1 MTIKIMPIS
10 ELRRKTSEVLDELH
24 DKGDEVYVTRYGHP
38 VAVLV
43 KYEHYEQLKECSE
56 HAESEA
62 ETTSNEKLEYLRP
75 GVHYPTVANPPSSLK
90 NWHNLIQDGCG
101 GDALA
106 DTEALYDEV

>member
-1 MTIKIMPIS
+1 MTTKIMPIS
-10 ELRRKTSEVLDELH
+10 ELRRRTSEVLDELR

-56 HAESEA
+56 HDESAAAE
-62 ETTSNEKLEYLRP
+62 KQD
-75 GVHYPTVANPPSSLK
+75 YPTVATPLSSLYALSGSLK
-90 NWHNLIQDGCG
+90 DGYE

-106 DTEALYDEV
+106 DTEALYDGD

>member
-1 MTIKIMPIS
+1 MSTKIMPIS
-10 ELRRKTSEVLDELH
+10 ELRRKTSEVLDELR

-43 KYEHYEQLKECSE
+43 NYEHYEQLKEQTE
-56 HAESEA
+56 RTESEA
-62 ETTSNEKLEYLRP
+62 AEKQAYPRP
-75 GVHYPTVANPPSSLK
+75 GAYYPTVANPPSSLK

-106 DTEALYDEV
+106 DTEALYDGD